1 MLSEYI
7 KPLTIGNVTL
17 KNNIIAAP
25 VAGFSDFAFRTLCSK
40 FGAGLTVTEL
50 TSAKGLCYNS
60 KATYELIHTTEEEN
74 PKCIQIFGSEPEFI
88 EKACRDE
95 RLSKFDIID
104 INMGCPMKKIVNNGE
119 GSALMKN
126 PELIEQIVKAAVRGS
141 NGKPVTVKMR
151 AGYVMGYPTAVE
163 CALAAQDGG
172 ASMVAIHA
180 RYRDQMYAGEADHT
194 ITAKVKEALRIP
206 VIANGDIDSIPSLEK
221 VARIT
226 NADGFMIGRGMLGR
240 PWIFAQMTDNH
251 DEINIKNVIYE
262 HIEILKELYNET
274 RIANVMKGQLCYY
287 ARNTRHAKQIRMAT
301 SQIKDIQSLKAV
313 VDDYLDVNVIY

>member
-1 MLSEYI
+1 MKI
-7 KPLTIGNVTL
+7 KDLEI
-17 KNNIIAAP
+17 KNDVFLAP
-25 VAGFSDFAFRTLCSK
+25 IAGFSDVGFRSICAQL
-40 FGAGLTVTEL
+40 GAGITYTEMA
-50 TSAKGLCYNS
+50 SAKGLYYNHAEKTAELLNVTDNEKI
-60 KATYELIHTTEEEN
+60 KAV
-74 PKCIQIFGSEPEFI
+74 QIFGSEPFFI
-88 EKACRDE
+88 TYAVQNEM
-95 RLSKFDIID
+95 LSKFDIID

-163 CALAAQDGG
+163 CAIAAQDGG

-194 ITAKVKEALRIP
+194 ITAKVKEALTIP
-206 VIANGDIDSIPSLEK
+206 VIANGDIDSISSLEK

-240 PWIFAQMTDNH
+240 PWIFSQMIDEHN
-251 DEINIKNVIYE
+251 EINIKDVIDE
-262 HIEILKELYNET
+262 HIDLLKELYSEP

-287 ARNTRHAKQIRMAT
+287 ARNTRHAKAIRMST
-301 SQIKDIQSLKAV
+301 SQIKDIESLKAV
-313 VDDYLDVNVIY
+313 VDEYLDVNVLF

>member
-1 MLSEYI
+1 
-7 KPLTIGNVTL
+7 
-17 KNNIIAAP
+17 
-25 VAGFSDFAFRTLCSK
+25 
-40 FGAGLTVTEL
+40 
-50 TSAKGLCYNS
+50 
-60 KATYELIHTTEEEN
+60 
-74 PKCIQIFGSEPEFI
+74 
-88 EKACRDE
+88 
-95 RLSKFDIID
+95 
-104 INMGCPMKKIVNNGE
+104 
-119 GSALMKN
+119 
-126 PELIEQIVKAAVRGS
+126 
-141 NGKPVTVKMR
+141 
-151 AGYVMGYPTAVE
+151 MGYPTAVE

-251 DEINIKNVIYE
+251 DEINVKNVIYE
-262 HIEILKELYNET
+262 HIEILKELYSET

-313 VDDYLDVNVIY
+313 VDEYLDVNIIY